1 MNIIK
6 ESRDLLAKIFVV
18 GGLFGFIYE
27 EIFYFFDLGKFVKR
41 GITFGPWIPIYAFGA
56 VLIYL
61 FCFKIKDKPLYIFLV
76 GTIVSGILEFVV
88 GYLLYHIGG
97 IRLWDYSVEIL
108 NFGNIG
114 GYVCLRSVL
123 FFGISGLILFFI
135 VVPLLE
141 FINKKYDNSINN
153 YITYG
158 LLILFGLD
166 IVISSILFII

>member
-1 MNIIK
+1 MELIK
-6 ESRDLLAKIFVV
+6 DNKDLLFKIFIV

-27 EIFYFFDLGKFVKR
+27 EIFYYFDLGKFVKR

-56 VLIYL
+56 VLIFLSCY
-61 FCFKIKDKPLYIFLV
+61 KIKDKPLYIFLI
-76 GTIVSGILEFVV
+76 GTIVSAILEFVV

-114 GYVCLRSVL
+114 GYVCLRSIL

-141 FINKKYDNSINN
+141 LINKKYDNKINYN
-153 YITYG
+153 ITYG
-158 LLILFGLD
+158 MLSLFVFD
-166 IVISSILFII
+166 IIVSSILFIV